1 MPFVTFLVEGRT
13 GNNIFQYLISKVLH
27 IRFGHTYIPIDEIE
41 NINAKLMQS
50 RFDKSYF
57 SEEEMKR
64 FHVIYEGDIEY
75 ILAGNVP
82 DIADKDIV
90 CIGYFQRS
98 EIYLPYRNELLRL
111 LKNSDEYWIKN
122 VAVSKLDSALFCSQS
137 HLRSYGE
144 QSKKVFIKDFFHST
158 HDQVINENDIVVSL
172 RLDDFIQYPS
182 HRSDIIPPEYYL
194 EILEKEMQH
203 RDRLFIVSDKIKL
216 HWEKKYIEY
225 FQKWNPIFVQG
236 DLFSDFAFMRDSP
249 ILLHS
254 NSTFCWLASFFSENK
269 IKRYIPNTHFYA
281 AQSLKHI
288 EENDTI
294 TDILTFT
301 HDEVHHLDMKNYL
314 KRFAYPLSYS
324 IPDEYIVPFSHSP
337 PIAPLRLSG
346 QGLKSPTTNLVDDL
360 RSSDK
365 FVENLG
371 FSPLPERKAALQNL
385 HIENKITE
393 VRSLIPEQK
402 SVYKFGPNQE
412 KEYLQNY
419 RDSFFSHT
427 RKKGGWDCLRHYEIL
442 ANGCIPI
449 FPELEKCPSTTM
461 TTFPKQ
467 LVIDANR
474 ELIPFTD
481 DKIPLYKEYLTK
493 LLQHTRENCSTT
505 ANTVYFLEKIKKPI
519 KNVLLIV
526 GHHGVNYTREM
537 FWIGM
542 KRYIQSL
549 GGVAVEYPRL
559 DFVYK
564 DFPEDKKE
572 NLHGNGFIY
581 TNKLDDDYC
590 FSEDEIIEKIKTKF
604 FDIVVYGK
612 VGPDEMET
620 GTLPNFPLW
629 EHVFKRYSR
638 NEIVCLYGGDE
649 CINLTY
655 VNKYSQHFFNTS
667 QYATCF
673 IRELIGG
680 TDGSP

>member
-13 GNNIFQYLISKVLH
+13 GNNIFQYLISKVLQ

-137 HLRSYGE
+137 QLRSYGE

-301 HDEVHHLDMKNYL
+301 HDEVHHLDMKDYL

-324 IPDEYIVPFSHSP
+324 IPDEYIVPFY
-337 PIAPLRLSG
+337 
-346 QGLKSPTTNLVDDL
+346 
-360 RSSDK
+360 
-365 FVENLG
+365 
-371 FSPLPERKAALQNL
+371 

-419 RDSFFSHT
+419 KDSFFSHT
-427 RKKGGWDCLRHYEIL
+427 RQKGGWDCLRHYEIL